1 MNPPK
6 GTRILLGISGGI
18 AAYKSCELTR
28 LLVQAGYRV
37 QVVMTPEATAFVT
50 PLTLQ
55 VLSGQ
60 PVRLELLDPA
70 GESAMSHIRLA
81 RDHELI
87 LIAPATAHFLAR
99 LRAGWADDLLTTLC
113 LAAEVPIV
121 VAPAMNQA
129 MWQNPATRDNI
140 EVLES
145 RGIRCLGPTT
155 GLQACGESGPG
166 RMLEPPDI
174 LQALQHSASGRLA
187 GLSVLISAGPTHE
200 PLDPVRFIGNRSSG
214 KMGYALARAARLAG
228 ARVTLVSGPV
238 ALTVPAGVQLIPVET
253 AADMHA
259 AVMAESARHQIYIG
273 AAAVADFTPD
283 EVKPHKIK
291 KTEAGLMLSLRKTT
305 DILASVARLDPPPFT
320 VGFAAETEDMAHYA
334 RRKRE
339 AKGVD
344 MVAGNRVGGGE
355 GGFGSDDNALYVCWH
370 GGDTHFPLMPKQQL
384 AERLVTLIAEHYHA
398 KNSPEN
404 SR

>member
-55 VLSGQ
+55 ALSGQ

-70 GESAMSHIRLA
+70 GESAMSHIQLA

-174 LQALQHSASGRLA
+174 LQALQHSASGSLA

-238 ALTVPAGVQLIPVET
+238 ALTVPAGVRLIPVET

-259 AVMAESARHQIYIG
+259 AVMAESVRHQIYIG

>member
-55 VLSGQ
+55 ALSGQ
-60 PVRLELLDPA
+60 PVRLELLDPV

-238 ALTVPAGVQLIPVET
+238 ALTVPAGVRLIPVET

-259 AVMAESARHQIYIG
+259 AVMAESVRHQIYIG

>member
-55 VLSGQ
+55 ALSGQ

-70 GESAMSHIRLA
+70 GESAMSHIQLA

-174 LQALQHSASGRLA
+174 LQALQHSACGRLA

-238 ALTVPAGVQLIPVET
+238 ALTVPAGVRLIPVET